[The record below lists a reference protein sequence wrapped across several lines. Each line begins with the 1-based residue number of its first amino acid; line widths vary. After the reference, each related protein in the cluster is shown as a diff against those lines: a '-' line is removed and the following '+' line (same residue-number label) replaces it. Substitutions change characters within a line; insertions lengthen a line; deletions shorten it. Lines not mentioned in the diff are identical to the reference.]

1 MILIIDINNHPI
13 YIQEGL
19 DGEKELKM
27 RKSQYCTD
35 KQGVKP
41 AKVMIKEMDYNKVDL
56 AVLLPEA
63 ISNSSH
69 DMIITNEQ
77 IKKIVAC
84 YPQRFVGFASVDPR
98 DSDASEQLEYCFTK
112 LGLAGLHVHTSKLKI
127 YPNDPLLKK
136 LYRICLKYNK
146 PVIFHSGLT
155 WQKDAP
161 MKYSKPLNFEDVALE
176 FPDLRIDL
184 SHFGW
189 PWTHDVIALL
199 LKYPNVYTDI
209 SILQMD
215 NAEDFYHQV
224 FQVNMGPLWI
234 ERNLR
239 NKVMFGTNAPRQ
251 RATLLL
257 PAFYDLGFRKLTNDK
272 ILYKNALRF
281 LGKEDQYD

>member
-1 MILIIDINNHPI
+1 MIIDINNHPI
-13 YIQEGL
+13 YIKEGL
-19 DGEKELKM
+19 NSEKELAM
-27 RKSQYCTD
+27 RKKEFCTD
-35 KQGVKP
+35 KQSSKSVE
-41 AKVMIKEMDYNKVDL
+41 VMLKEMDYNKVD
-56 AVLLPEA
+56 VSVILPEA
-63 ISNSSH
+63 ISNKNH
-69 DMIITNEQ
+69 DMIITNEE
-77 IKKIVAC
+77 IKHIVDTH
-84 YPQRFVGFASVDPR
+84 PDRFIGFASVDPR
-98 DSDASEQLEYCFTK
+98 EEDAVQKLEYCFKK
-112 LGLAGLHVHTSKLKI
+112 LNLEGLHVHPSKLKM
-127 YPNDPLLKK
+127 YPDDPLLKK
-136 LYRICLKYNK
+136 LYKVCLKYNR
-146 PVIFHSGLT
+146 PVIFHTGLT

-161 MKYSKPLNFEDVALE
+161 MKYSKPMNFEPVVME
-176 FPDLRIDL
+176 FPELRVNL

-215 NAEDFYHQV
+215 TAEDFYHQV

-257 PAFYDLGFRKLTNDK
+257 PAFYNLGFRELTEKK

-281 LGKEDQYD
+281 LGKGE